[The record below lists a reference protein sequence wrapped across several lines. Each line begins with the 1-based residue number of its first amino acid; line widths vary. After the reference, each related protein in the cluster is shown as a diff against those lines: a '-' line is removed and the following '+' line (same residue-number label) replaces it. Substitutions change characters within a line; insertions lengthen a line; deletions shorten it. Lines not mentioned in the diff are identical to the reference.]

1 MKAATSVKKRRGKT
15 HYIQMTR
22 RELVNRLAARG
33 LPPPIVAE
41 IADSIQAKRKVQHAE
56 KRERKKYYNAWQE
69 VIKPLLKEQ
78 ASVAARLTR
87 MRREVASAVQE
98 QQRLG
103 ITQQSESALRKET
116 NAVEQLSVYEPY
128 ASALSKCLGL
138 LRTYQ
143 KAGTR
148 TPQEEHAFRNNVSD
162 DTHEIPLGLA
172 WVDWIP
178 MHIQTALRQ
187 AQVKL
192 QKPHTR
198 TLIPLFRRDEDIKRG
213 YMKQHSTVLAKWQDE
228 LNKLRDA
235 IDNAPEGTRDYEQ
248 RQAALLD
255 IAIEK
260 ARAVPLTKRI
270 HASWNKYVTAK
281 DREEVFREAH
291 PSWRSRVSALAA
303 DETPVDWDM

>member
-56 KRERKKYYNAWQE
+56 KRERKKYYSAWQE

-87 MRREVASAVQE
+87 MRRAND
-98 QQRLG
+98 
-103 ITQQSESALRKET
+103 T
-116 NAVEQLSVYEPY
+116 EQLAVYEPY

-148 TPQEEHAFRNNVSD
+148 TPQEEYALRYDASD
-162 DTHEIPLGLA
+162 KNKAGHDVPLGLA

-178 MHIQTALRQ
+178 AHIQSALKQ

-198 TLIPLFRRDEDIKRG
+198 TLMPLFRRDEDIKRG
-213 YMKQHSTVLAKWQDE
+213 FMQQHNTILAKWQDE

-235 IDNAPEGTRDYEQ
+235 VDNAPTGTRDYEQ

-260 ARAVPLTKRI
+260 ARTVPLTKRI
-270 HASWNKYVTAK
+270 HASWNKYVSAK
-281 DREEVFREAH
+281 EREQVYREAH
-291 PSWRSRVSALAA
+291 PSWQRRVSALPA
-303 DETPVDWDM
+303 DETPVDWA